1 MHLTSG
7 ISWCIHI
14 LIFPILTRTKATKN
28 KKNNN
33 NLYIDT
39 RNESFPFLLSPV
51 ASILHTTHTLT
62 HSHAQTHKYIR
73 FVLAVA
79 VEMLRIVGHYSE
91 HMHTLSMD
99 TISARGF
106 RCDKE
111 ICSVWCIDLSSL
123 FSLLLL
129 FLFSL
134 FQFLWEN
141 ISSTTRTCTTLYNL
155 TCHFCLCFVL
165 HTYLLLSF
173 VACERA
179 CVCVCVNLFQFIML
193 SSEEYIII
201 RKKKKKCIM
210 RSPIN
215 DDDNDILYRSHR
227 TCARHFFPTNG
238 RN

>member
-39 RNESFPFLLSPV
+39 RNESFPFLLSPI
-51 ASILHTTHTLT
+51 AGILHTTHTLT
-62 HSHAQTHKYIR
+62 HSHAHIHKYIR

-91 HMHTLSMD
+91 HIHTLSMD

-111 ICSVWCIDLSSL
+111 ICSLWCIDLSSL

-129 FLFSL
+129 FFLTLSISL
-134 FQFLWEN
+134 RKYFIDDAYVYNSVQFD
-141 ISSTTRTCTTLYNL
+141 
-155 TCHFCLCFVL
+155 
-165 HTYLLLSF
+165 LSF
-173 VACERA
+173 LSAFSPPLVSTPLFRRLRTSVCM
-179 CVCVCVNLFQFIML
+179 CVC
-193 SSEEYIII
+193 
-201 RKKKKKCIM
+201 
-210 RSPIN
+210 
-215 DDDNDILYRSHR
+215 
-227 TCARHFFPTNG
+227 
-238 RN
+238 